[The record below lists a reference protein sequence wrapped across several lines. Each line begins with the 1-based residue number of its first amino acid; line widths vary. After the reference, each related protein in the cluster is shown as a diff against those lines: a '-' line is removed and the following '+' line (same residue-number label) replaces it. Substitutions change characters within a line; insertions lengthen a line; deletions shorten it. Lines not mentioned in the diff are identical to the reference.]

1 MKNSNSPETCNKLAN
16 FFQALSDPI
25 RLDIVAC
32 LLEVKERR
40 IKTDCY
46 AISKSTLSHHIK
58 ILKDVGLIKVKKE
71 GVTHIYYLDREEIN
85 QQYPGILDLLTL
97 KLVTQENQ
105 PYV

>member
-1 MKNSNSPETCNKLAN
+1 MENSHSTEGCRQLAD

-46 AISKSTLSHHIK
+46 SISKSTLSHHIK
-58 ILKDVGLIKVKKE
+58 ILKDAGLIKVKKE
-71 GVTHIYYLDREEIN
+71 GVTHMYYLDKEQLNEN
-85 QQYPGILDLLTL
+85 YPGILDLLLL
-97 KLVTQENQ
+97 KLTKHES
-105 PYV
+105 PTE